1 MVYRTKLKEFME
13 KIIHIVGARPNFM
26 KAAPV
31 YFAIR
36 DQGKFDQLLVH
47 TGQHYDEKMSDI
59 FFRQLGM
66 PKPDINLEI
75 GSASHAVMTAR
86 IMIAFE
92 QVVLDEKPDL
102 VIVYGD
108 VNSTIACAMVAAK
121 LGVKVA
127 HVEAGLRSFD
137 RAMPEELNRML
148 TDSISDYFFTTSPD
162 ADELLKK
169 SGIPEDAIY
178 FVGNGMIDTLVRL
191 LPQAQKPSP
200 DDLKLE
206 DGRDFA
212 LVTLHRPSNV
222 DDAEALTQI
231 VETLNNL
238 SKEMQVVFP
247 IHPRT
252 AARMKDLG
260 LNADGLTMCGPLG
273 YLEFLWLQKNAK
285 MVLTDSGGIQEE
297 TTYLG
302 VPCLTLR
309 ENTERPIT
317 VTEGTNV
324 LIGRDFALLKSE
336 IQKVVSGNWK
346 KGKIPDKW
354 EGKAGERT
362 AKILDSIL
370 N

>member
-1 MVYRTKLKEFME
+1 MK

-36 DQGKFDQLLVH
+36 ERGKFEQLLVH

-59 FFRQLGM
+59 FFRQLGI

-75 GSASHAVMTAR
+75 GSASHAVMTAS

-92 QVVLDEKPDL
+92 EVVLNEKPDL
-102 VIVYGD
+102 VLVYGD

-121 LGVKVA
+121 LGVKVG

-137 RAMPEELNRML
+137 RSMPEELNRML

-162 ADELLKK
+162 ADELLAK
-169 SGIPEDAIY
+169 SGITEGVH

-191 LPQAQKPSP
+191 LPEEEK
-200 DDLKLE
+200 
-206 DGRDFA
+206 GFA

-222 DDAEALTQI
+222 DERESLEKI
-231 VETLNNL
+231 VTVLRELA
-238 SKEMQVVFP
+238 KEIQVVFP

-252 AARMKDLG
+252 AARIESLG
-260 LNADGLTMCGPLG
+260 LDTGEIALCGPLG
-273 YLEFLWLQKNAK
+273 YLEFLWLQQNAK
-285 MVLTDSGGIQEE
+285 MVLTDSGGVQEE

-317 VTEGTNV
+317 VTEGSNV
-324 LIGRDFALLKSE
+324 LIGNDFDLLSSE
-336 IQKVVSGNWK
+336 IAKILSNTFK
-346 KGKIPDKW
+346 SGKIPDKW
-354 EGKAGERT
+354 DGNAGERT
-362 AKILDSIL
+362 AKVLEDIFL
-370 N
+370 

>member
-1 MVYRTKLKEFME
+1 MK

-36 DQGKFDQLLVH
+36 ERGKFEQLLVH

-59 FFRQLGM
+59 FFRQLGI

-162 ADELLKK
+162 ADELLAK
-169 SGIPEDAIY
+169 SGITEGVH

-191 LPQAQKPSP
+191 LPEAVKPDIDGVSP
-200 DDLKLE
+200 DEEK
-206 DGRDFA
+206 GFA

-222 DDAEALTQI
+222 DDAES
-231 VETLNNL
+231 L
-238 SKEMQVVFP
+238 SKILSTLRDLSEQMQVIFP

-252 AARMKDLG
+252 AARIKELG
-260 LNADGLTMCGPLG
+260 LETGEILLSGPLG
-273 YLEFLWLQKNAK
+273 YLEFLWLQKNAR

-317 VTEGTNV
+317 VWEGTNV
-324 LIGRDFALLKSE
+324 MIGGDFDLLKQE
-336 IQKVVSGNWK
+336 IAKVISGNSK
-346 KGKIPDKW
+346 KGKIPEKW

-362 AKILDSIL
+362 ALVLEDL
-370 N
+370 LL

>member
-1 MVYRTKLKEFME
+1 MVYRTKLKEFMK

-31 YFAIR
+31 YFAIH

-169 SGIPEDAIY
+169 SGISDEVIH

-191 LPQAQKPSP
+191 LPEATQPEINGQKPEP
-200 DDLKLE
+200 EK
-206 DGRDFA
+206 GFA

-222 DDAEALTQI
+222 DDRESLVRIIDVLKRLTESI
-231 VETLNNL
+231 EVI
-238 SKEMQVVFP
+238 FP

-252 AARMKDLG
+252 AARIEELG
-260 LNADGLTMCGPLG
+260 IDTGKIQLSGPLG

-285 MVLTDSGGIQEE
+285 LVLTDSGGVQEE
-297 TTYLG
+297 TTYLK

-309 ENTERPIT
+309 KNTERPVT
-317 VTEGTNV
+317 VTEGSNV
-324 LIGRDFALLKSE
+324 LIGDDFDLLEKE
-336 IQKVVSGNWK
+336 IGNVLTAQFK
-346 KGKIPDKW
+346 DSQVPDKW
-354 EGKAGERT
+354 DGKAGMRT
-362 AKILDSIL
+362 AEILEAL
-370 N
+370 L

>member
-1 MVYRTKLKEFME
+1 
-13 KIIHIVGARPNFM
+13 
-26 KAAPV
+26 
-31 YFAIR
+31 
-36 DQGKFDQLLVH
+36 
-47 TGQHYDEKMSDI
+47 
-59 FFRQLGM
+59 M
-66 PKPDINLEI
+66 PIDGVE
-75 GSASHAVMTAR
+75 
-86 IMIAFE
+86 
-92 QVVLDEKPDL
+92 VVLDEKPDL

-169 SGIPEDAIY
+169 SGITEGVH

-191 LPQAQKPSP
+191 LPEAVKLDIDGVSP
-200 DDLKLE
+200 DEEK
-206 DGRDFA
+206 GFA

-222 DDAEALTQI
+222 DDAES
-231 VETLNNL
+231 L
-238 SKEMQVVFP
+238 SKILSTLRDLSEQMQVIFP

-252 AARMKDLG
+252 AARIQELG
-260 LNADGLTMCGPLG
+260 LETGAILLSGPLG
-273 YLEFLWLQKNAK
+273 YLEFLWLQENAR

-309 ENTERPIT
+309 KNTERPIT
-317 VTEGTNV
+317 VWGGTNV
-324 LIGRDFALLKSE
+324 MIGGDFDLLKQE
-336 IQKVVSGNWK
+336 IAKVVSGDAK
-346 KGKIPDKW
+346 TGKIP
-354 EGKAGERT
+354 
-362 AKILDSIL
+362 
-370 N
+370 

>member
-1 MVYRTKLKEFME
+1 MK

-36 DQGKFDQLLVH
+36 DQGKFKQLLVH

-66 PKPDINLEI
+66 PEPDINLEI

-86 IMIAFE
+86 VMIAFE
-92 QVVLDEKPDL
+92 EVVLKEEPDL
-102 VIVYGD
+102 VLVYGD

-137 RAMPEELNRML
+137 RSMPEELNRML

-162 ADELLKK
+162 ANELLEK
-169 SGIPEDAIY
+169 SGVSEDAIH

-191 LPQAQKPSP
+191 LPQAEKPAKE
-200 DDLKLE
+200 DLE
-206 DGRDFA
+206 IDGELGFA

-222 DDAEALTQI
+222 DDAKALGEI
-231 VETLNNL
+231 VDTLHTL

-252 AARMKDLG
+252 AGRIKELG
-260 LNADGLTMCGPLG
+260 LNTQGLNMCGPLG
-273 YLEFLWLQKNAK
+273 YLQFLWLQKNAK

-317 VTEGTNV
+317 VTEGTNI
-324 LIGRDFALLKSE
+324 LIGRDFDLLRTE
-336 IQKVVSGNWK
+336 IQKVVSGNSK
-346 KGKIPDKW
+346 KGKVPDKW
-354 EGKAGERT
+354 EGNAGERT
-362 AKILDSIL
+362 ASILDSIL

>member
-1 MVYRTKLKEFME
+1 MK

-36 DQGKFDQLLVH
+36 DQRKFKQLLVH

-92 QVVLDEKPDL
+92 EVVLKEEPDL
-102 VIVYGD
+102 VLVYGD
-108 VNSTIACAMVAAK
+108 VNSTIACTMVAAK

-148 TDSISDYFFTTSPD
+148 TDSISDYFFTTSQD
-162 ADELLKK
+162 ANELLEK
-169 SGIPEDAIY
+169 SGIPEDAIH

-191 LPQAQKPSP
+191 LPQAEKPAEE
-200 DDLKLE
+200 DLEIDEEL
-206 DGRDFA
+206 GFA

-222 DDAEALTQI
+222 DDAKALGEI
-231 VETLNNL
+231 IDTLHTL

-252 AARMKDLG
+252 AGRMKELG
-260 LNADGLTMCGPLG
+260 LNTEGLTMCGPLG
-273 YLEFLWLQKNAK
+273 YLQFLWLQKNAK

-317 VTEGTNV
+317 VTEGTNI
-324 LIGRDFALLKSE
+324 LIGRDFDLLRTE
-336 IQKVVSGNWK
+336 IQKVVSGNSK
-346 KGKIPDKW
+346 KGKVPDKW
-354 EGKAGERT
+354 EGNAGERT
-362 AKILDSIL
+362 AIILDSIL

>member
-1 MVYRTKLKEFME
+1 MK

-36 DQGKFDQLLVH
+36 DQGKFEQLLVH

-59 FFRQLGM
+59 FFRQLGI
-66 PKPDINLEI
+66 PKPGINLEI

-92 QVVLDEKPDL
+92 QVVLDQKPDL
-102 VIVYGD
+102 VLVYGD

-121 LGVKVA
+121 LGVKVG

-162 ADELLKK
+162 ADELLAK
-169 SGIPEDAIY
+169 SGITEGVH

-191 LPQAQKPSP
+191 LPAVVEPEICGVSP
-200 DDLKLE
+200 DVEK
-206 DGRDFA
+206 GFA

-222 DDAEALTQI
+222 DDADSLSKLLA
-231 VETLNNL
+231 TLRNL
-238 SKEMQVVFP
+238 SKQMQVIFP

-252 AARMKDLG
+252 AARIKDLG
-260 LNADGLTMCGPLG
+260 LEIGEILLSGPLG
-273 YLEFLWLQKNAK
+273 YLEFLWLQKNAR
-285 MVLTDSGGIQEE
+285 MVLTDSGGVQEE

-317 VTEGTNV
+317 VWEGTNV
-324 LIGRDFALLKSE
+324 MIGGDFDLLQQE
-336 IQKVVSGNWK
+336 IEKVVSGNAK
-346 KGKIPDKW
+346 KGKIPEKW
-354 EGKAGERT
+354 DGKAGERT
-362 AKILDSIL
+362 AQVLDLLL
-370 N
+370 NHA

>member
-1 MVYRTKLKEFME
+1 MK

-36 DQGKFDQLLVH
+36 ERGKFEQLLVH

-59 FFRQLGM
+59 FFRQLGI
-66 PKPDINLEI
+66 PKPDINLEV

-102 VIVYGD
+102 VLVYGD
-108 VNSTIACAMVAAK
+108 VNSTIACAMVAAR
-121 LGVKVA
+121 LGVKVG

-162 ADELLKK
+162 ADELLAK
-169 SGIPEDAIY
+169 SGITEGVF

-191 LPQAQKPSP
+191 LPEAVKPEINGVSP
-200 DDLKLE
+200 DETK
-206 DGRDFA
+206 GFA

-222 DDAEALTQI
+222 DDAEALAKI
-231 VETLNNL
+231 LSTLRDL
-238 SKEMQVVFP
+238 SEQMQVIFP

-252 AARMKDLG
+252 AARIKDLG
-260 LNADGLTMCGPLG
+260 LETGEILLSGPLG
-273 YLEFLWLQKNAK
+273 YLEFLWLQQNAR

-317 VTEGTNV
+317 IWEGTNV
-324 LIGRDFALLKSE
+324 LIGRDFDLLEAE
-336 IQKVVSGNWK
+336 IKKVVSGNAK
-346 KGKIPDKW
+346 VGKIPEKW

-362 AKILDSIL
+362 ALVLEDL
-370 N
+370 LL

>member
-1 MVYRTKLKEFME
+1 MK

-36 DQGKFDQLLVH
+36 DQGKFEQLLVH

-66 PKPDINLEI
+66 PEPDINLEV
-75 GSASHAVMTAR
+75 GSASHAVMTAK

-92 QVVLDEKPDL
+92 QVVLDEHPDL

-162 ADELLKK
+162 ADELLVK
-169 SGIPEDAIY
+169 SGIAEDAIY

-191 LPQAQKPSP
+191 LPQAQKPAER
-200 DDLKLE
+200 DLVVDEKR
-206 DGRDFA
+206 GFA

-222 DDAEALTQI
+222 DDAETLAEI
-231 VETLNNL
+231 VRTLREL
-238 SKEMQVVFP
+238 SKDMQVIFP

-252 AARMKDLG
+252 SARMKELG
-260 LNADGLTMCGPLG
+260 LESEGLTMCGPLG

-317 VTEGTNV
+317 VTEGTNL
-324 LIGRDFALLKSE
+324 LIGRDFVLLRSE
-336 IQKVVSGNWK
+336 IQKVVSGQAK
-346 KGKIPDKW
+346 KGKVPEKW

-362 AKILDSIL
+362 AAVLEKLFA
-370 N
+370 

>member
-1 MVYRTKLKEFME
+1 MK

-36 DQGKFDQLLVH
+36 ERGKFEQLLVH

-66 PKPDINLEI
+66 PEPDINLEI

-102 VIVYGD
+102 VLVYGD

-162 ADELLKK
+162 ADELLAK
-169 SGIPEDAIY
+169 SGITEGVH

-191 LPQAQKPSP
+191 LPEAVKPEINGVSP
-200 DDLKLE
+200 DEEK
-206 DGRDFA
+206 GFA

-222 DDAEALTQI
+222 DDAES
-231 VETLNNL
+231 L
-238 SKEMQVVFP
+238 SKLLSTLRELSTRMQVIFP

-252 AARMKDLG
+252 AARIKELG
-260 LNADGLTMCGPLG
+260 LETGAILLSGPLG
-273 YLEFLWLQKNAK
+273 YLEFLWLQKNARI
-285 MVLTDSGGIQEE
+285 VLTDSGGIQEE

-317 VTEGTNV
+317 VWEGTNV
-324 LIGRDFALLKSE
+324 MIGGDFDLLQKE
-336 IQKVVSGNWK
+336 IAKVVSGNAK
-346 KGKIPDKW
+346 TGKIPEKW

-362 AKILDSIL
+362 ALVLEDL
-370 N
+370 LL

>member
-1 MVYRTKLKEFME
+1 MK

-36 DQGKFDQLLVH
+36 ERGQFEQLLVH

-66 PKPDINLEI
+66 PEPDINLEV
-75 GSASHAVMTAR
+75 GSASHAVMTAK

-92 QVVLDEKPDL
+92 EVVLEQRPDL

-137 RAMPEELNRML
+137 RRMPEELNRML
-148 TDSISDYFFTTSPD
+148 TDSISDLFFTTSPD
-162 ADELLKK
+162 GNELLKK
-169 SGIPEDAIY
+169 AGISDDVIH

-191 LPQAQKPSP
+191 LPEATKPMIGDLDP
-200 DDLKLE
+200 DEEK
-206 DGRDFA
+206 GFA

-222 DDAEALTQI
+222 DDADALARI
-231 VETLNNL
+231 L
-238 SKEMQVVFP
+238 SVLRKLSDSMQVIFP

-252 AARMKDLG
+252 AARIKELG
-260 LNADGLTMCGPLG
+260 LDTTGIHLSGPLG
-273 YLEFLWLQKNAK
+273 YLEFLWLQQNAK
-285 MVLTDSGGIQEE
+285 MVLTDSGGVQEE
-297 TTYLG
+297 TTYLK

-317 VTEGTNV
+317 ITEGSNV
-324 LIGRDFALLKSE
+324 LIGNDFDLLERE
-336 IQKVVSGNWK
+336 IANILFGKFKVSQIPEKWDGN
-346 KGKIPDKW
+346 
-354 EGKAGERT
+354 AGRRT
-362 AKILDSIL
+362 AEILEQVL
-370 N
+370 

>member
-1 MVYRTKLKEFME
+1 MK

-36 DQGKFDQLLVH
+36 ERGKFEQLLVH

-59 FFRQLGM
+59 FFRQLGI

-162 ADELLKK
+162 ADELLAK
-169 SGIPEDAIY
+169 SGITEGVY

-191 LPQAQKPSP
+191 LPEAVKPDINGVSP
-200 DDLKLE
+200 DEEK
-206 DGRDFA
+206 GFA

-222 DDAEALTQI
+222 DDAES
-231 VETLNNL
+231 L
-238 SKEMQVVFP
+238 SKLLSTLRELSEQMQVIFP

-252 AARMKDLG
+252 SARIKELG
-260 LNADGLTMCGPLG
+260 LETGEILLSGPLG
-273 YLEFLWLQKNAK
+273 YLEFLWLQQNAR

-317 VTEGTNV
+317 VWEGTNV
-324 LIGRDFALLKSE
+324 MIGGDFELLQRE
-336 IQKVVSGNWK
+336 IAKVVSGNAK
-346 KGKIPDKW
+346 TGKIPEKW

-362 AKILDSIL
+362 ALVLEDL
-370 N
+370 LL

>member
-1 MVYRTKLKEFME
+1 MKK

-36 DQGKFDQLLVH
+36 DRGHFEQLLVH

-66 PKPDINLEI
+66 PEPDINLEI

-92 QVVLDEKPDL
+92 EVVLNEKPDL
-102 VIVYGD
+102 LVVYGD

-148 TDSISDYFFTTSPD
+148 TDSISDFFFTTSPD

-169 SGIPEDAIY
+169 SGIDEDAIH

-191 LPQAQKPSP
+191 LPEASQPEINGKLP
-200 DDLKLE
+200 DPEK
-206 DGRDFA
+206 GFA

-222 DDAEALTQI
+222 DDEEALSKI
-231 VETLNNL
+231 LGVLRDL
-238 SKEMQVVFP
+238 SDSMDVVFP

-252 AARMKDLG
+252 KARIEELDLDTSG
-260 LNADGLTMCGPLG
+260 IQLSGPLG
-273 YLEFLWLQKNAK
+273 YLEFLWLQKHASI
-285 MVLTDSGGIQEE
+285 VLTDSGGVQEE
-297 TTYLG
+297 TTYLK

-309 ENTERPIT
+309 HNTERPIT
-317 VTEGTNV
+317 VTEGSNV
-324 LIGRDFALLKSE
+324 LIGADFDLLQSE
-336 IQKVVSGNWK
+336 IS
-346 KGKIPDKW
+346 KILSDQFKESQIPEKW
-354 EGKAGERT
+354 DGQAGIRT
-362 AKILDSIL
+362 AKILEQIL
-370 N
+370 

>member
-1 MVYRTKLKEFME
+1 MK

-36 DQGKFDQLLVH
+36 ERGKFEQLLVH

-59 FFRQLGM
+59 FFRQLGI

-162 ADELLKK
+162 ADELLAK
-169 SGIPEDAIY
+169 SGITEGVH

-191 LPQAQKPSP
+191 LPEAVKPGIDGVSP
-200 DDLKLE
+200 DKDK
-206 DGRDFA
+206 GFA

-222 DDAEALTQI
+222 DDAGS
-231 VETLNNL
+231 L
-238 SKEMQVVFP
+238 SKILSTLRDLSEQMQVIFP

-252 AARMKDLG
+252 AARIKELG
-260 LNADGLTMCGPLG
+260 LETGNILLSGPLG
-273 YLEFLWLQKNAK
+273 YLEFLWLQKNAR

-317 VTEGTNV
+317 VWVGTNV
-324 LIGRDFALLKSE
+324 MIGGDFDLLKQE
-336 IQKVVSGNWK
+336 IAKVVSGNAK
-346 KGKIPDKW
+346 KGKIPEKW
-354 EGKAGERT
+354 EGKAGERI
-362 AKILDSIL
+362 ALVLEDL
-370 N
+370 LL

>member
-1 MVYRTKLKEFME
+1 MKK

-36 DQGKFDQLLVH
+36 ERGKFEQLLVH

-66 PKPDINLEI
+66 PEPDINLEI

-92 QVVLDEKPDL
+92 EVVLNEKPDL
-102 VIVYGD
+102 VLVYGD

-121 LGVKVA
+121 LGVKVG

-162 ADELLKK
+162 ANELLAK
-169 SGIPEDAIY
+169 SGITEGVY

-191 LPQAQKPSP
+191 LPEAVKPDINGVSP
-200 DDLKLE
+200 DEEK
-206 DGRDFA
+206 GFA
-212 LVTLHRPSNV
+212 LATLHRPSNV
-222 DDAEALTQI
+222 DERESLEKI
-231 VETLNNL
+231 VTVLRELA
-238 SKEMQVVFP
+238 KEIQVVFP

-252 AARMKDLG
+252 AARIESLG
-260 LNADGLTMCGPLG
+260 LDTGEIALCGPLG

-285 MVLTDSGGIQEE
+285 MVLTDSGGVQEE

-317 VTEGTNV
+317 VTEGSNV
-324 LIGRDFALLKSE
+324 LIGNDFDLLSSE
-336 IQKVVSGNWK
+336 IAKILSNTFKEGT
-346 KGKIPDKW
+346 IPDKW
-354 EGKAGERT
+354 DGKAGERT
-362 AKILDSIL
+362 AKVLEEVL
-370 N
+370 L

>member
-1 MVYRTKLKEFME
+1 MK

-36 DQGKFDQLLVH
+36 DQGKFKQLLVH

-66 PKPDINLEI
+66 PEPDINLEI

-86 IMIAFE
+86 VMIAFE
-92 QVVLDEKPDL
+92 EVVLKEEPDL
-102 VIVYGD
+102 VLVYGD

-137 RAMPEELNRML
+137 RSMPEELNRML

-162 ADELLKK
+162 ANELLEK
-169 SGIPEDAIY
+169 SGVSEDAIH

-191 LPQAQKPSP
+191 LPQAEKPAKE
-200 DDLKLE
+200 DLE
-206 DGRDFA
+206 IDGELGFA

-222 DDAEALTQI
+222 DDAKALGEI
-231 VETLNNL
+231 VDTLHTL

-252 AARMKDLG
+252 AGRIKKLG
-260 LNADGLTMCGPLG
+260 LNTQGLTMCGPLG
-273 YLEFLWLQKNAK
+273 YLQFLWLQKNAK

-317 VTEGTNV
+317 VTEGTNI
-324 LIGRDFALLKSE
+324 LIGRDFDLLRTE
-336 IQKVVSGNWK
+336 IQKVVSGNSK
-346 KGKIPDKW
+346 KGKVPDKW
-354 EGKAGERT
+354 EGNAGERT
-362 AKILDSIL
+362 ASILDSIL

>member
-1 MVYRTKLKEFME
+1 
-13 KIIHIVGARPNFM
+13 RPNFM

-66 PKPDINLEI
+66 PEPDINLKI

-92 QVVLDEKPDL
+92 EVILSEKPDI

-148 TDSISDYFFTTSPD
+148 TDSISDYFFTTSLE
-162 ADELLKK
+162 ADGILLN
-169 SGIPEDAIY
+169 SGIPSDAIH

-191 LPQAQKPSP
+191 LPKAQQPSP

-206 DGRDFA
+206 DGREFA

-231 VETLNNL
+231 VNRLNNL
-238 SKEMQVVFP
+238 SKEMQVIFP

-273 YLEFLWLQKNAK
+273 YLEFLWLQKNAR

-309 ENTERPIT
+309 DNTERPIT
-317 VTEGTNV
+317 VIEGTNV
-324 LIGRDFALLKSE
+324 LIGRDFDLLGSE
-336 IQKVVSGNWK
+336 IDKVVAGK
-346 KGKIPDKW
+346 AKQGKIPEKW

-362 AKILDSIL
+362 AHILDEL
-370 N
+370 FNQ

>member
-1 MVYRTKLKEFME
+1 MK

-36 DQGKFDQLLVH
+36 DQRKFKQLLVH

-92 QVVLDEKPDL
+92 EVVLKEEPDL
-102 VIVYGD
+102 VLVYGD
-108 VNSTIACAMVAAK
+108 VNSTIACTMVAAK

-148 TDSISDYFFTTSPD
+148 TDSISDYFFTTSQD
-162 ADELLKK
+162 ANELLEK
-169 SGIPEDAIY
+169 SGIPEDAIH

-191 LPQAQKPSP
+191 LPQAEKPAKE
-200 DDLKLE
+200 DLE
-206 DGRDFA
+206 IDGDLGFA

-222 DDAEALTQI
+222 DDAKALGEI
-231 VETLNNL
+231 IDTLHTL

-252 AARMKDLG
+252 AERMKELG
-260 LNADGLTMCGPLG
+260 LNREGLTMCGPLG
-273 YLEFLWLQKNAK
+273 YLQFLWLQKNAK

-317 VTEGTNV
+317 VTEGTNI
-324 LIGRDFALLKSE
+324 LIGRDFDLLRTE
-336 IQKVVSGNWK
+336 IQKVVSGNSK
-346 KGKIPDKW
+346 KGKVPDKW
-354 EGKAGERT
+354 EGNAGERT
-362 AKILDSIL
+362 AIILDSIL

>member
-1 MVYRTKLKEFME
+1 
-13 KIIHIVGARPNFM
+13 M

-36 DQGKFDQLLVH
+36 ERGKFEQLLVH

-59 FFRQLGM
+59 FFRQLGI

-162 ADELLKK
+162 ADELLAK
-169 SGIPEDAIY
+169 SGITEAVH

-191 LPQAQKPSP
+191 LPEAVKPDIDGVSP
-200 DDLKLE
+200 DE
-206 DGRDFA
+206 DKGFA

-222 DDAEALTQI
+222 DDAGS
-231 VETLNNL
+231 L
-238 SKEMQVVFP
+238 SKILSTLRDLSEQMQVIFP

-252 AARMKDLG
+252 AARIKELG
-260 LNADGLTMCGPLG
+260 LETGNILLSGPLG
-273 YLEFLWLQKNAK
+273 YLEFLWLQKNAR

-317 VTEGTNV
+317 VWEGTNV
-324 LIGRDFALLKSE
+324 MIGGDFDLLKQE
-336 IQKVVSGNWK
+336 IAKVVSGNAK
-346 KGKIPDKW
+346 KGKIPEKW

-362 AKILDSIL
+362 ALVLEDL
-370 N
+370 LL

>member
-1 MVYRTKLKEFME
+1 MKK

-36 DQGKFDQLLVH
+36 DQGKFEQLLVH

-66 PKPDINLEI
+66 PEPDTNLEI
-75 GSASHAVMTAR
+75 GSASHAVMTAK

-92 QVVLDEKPDL
+92 QVVLDEKPDMVL
-102 VIVYGD
+102 VYGD

-137 RAMPEELNRML
+137 RSMPEELNRML
-148 TDSISDYFFTTSPD
+148 TDSISDYFFTTSQD
-162 ADELLKK
+162 ADELLLR
-169 SGIPEDAIY
+169 SGISPDAIH

-191 LPQAQKPSP
+191 LPMAQKPSP
-200 DDLKLE
+200 EDLQIE
-206 DGRDFA
+206 EERGFA

-222 DDAEALTQI
+222 DDADALSRI
-231 VETLNNL
+231 IETLNEL
-238 SKEMQVVFP
+238 SKEMQVIFP

-252 AARMKDLG
+252 AARLKALG

-273 YLEFLWLQKNAK
+273 YLEFLWLQKHAK

-317 VTEGTNV
+317 VSEGTNV
-324 LIGRDFALLKSE
+324 LIGRDFDLLKKE
-336 IQKVVSGNWK
+336 IDKVVTGNWK

-354 EGKAGERT
+354 EGRAGERT

-370 N
+370 MVE

>member
-1 MVYRTKLKEFME
+1 MK

-36 DQGKFDQLLVH
+36 ERGKFEQLLVH

-66 PKPDINLEI
+66 PEPDINLEI

-92 QVVLDEKPDL
+92 EVVLNEKPDL
-102 VIVYGD
+102 VLVYGD

-121 LGVKVA
+121 LGVKVG

-162 ADELLKK
+162 ADELLAK
-169 SGIPEDAIY
+169 SGITEGVY

-191 LPQAQKPSP
+191 LPEAVKPDINGVSP
-200 DDLKLE
+200 DEGK
-206 DGRDFA
+206 GFA
-212 LVTLHRPSNV
+212 LATLHRPSNV
-222 DDAEALTQI
+222 DERESLEKI
-231 VETLNNL
+231 VTVLRELA
-238 SKEMQVVFP
+238 KEIQVVFP

-252 AARMKDLG
+252 AARIESLG
-260 LNADGLTMCGPLG
+260 LDTGEIALCGPLG
-273 YLEFLWLQKNAK
+273 YLEFLWLQQNAK
-285 MVLTDSGGIQEE
+285 MVLTDSGGVQEE

-317 VTEGTNV
+317 VTEGSNV
-324 LIGRDFALLKSE
+324 LIGNDFELLSSE
-336 IQKVVSGNWK
+336 IAKILSNTFKEGT
-346 KGKIPDKW
+346 IPDQW
-354 EGKAGERT
+354 DGKAGERT
-362 AKILDSIL
+362 AKVLEELFI
-370 N
+370 

>member
-1 MVYRTKLKEFME
+1 MK

-36 DQGKFDQLLVH
+36 DQRKFKQLLVH

-92 QVVLDEKPDL
+92 EVVLKEEPDL
-102 VIVYGD
+102 VLVYGD

-162 ADELLKK
+162 ANELLEK
-169 SGIPEDAIY
+169 SGVSEDAIH

-191 LPQAQKPSP
+191 LPQAEKPAKE
-200 DDLKLE
+200 DLEIDEGL
-206 DGRDFA
+206 GFA

-222 DDAEALTQI
+222 DDAKALGEI
-231 VETLNNL
+231 IDTLHTL

-252 AARMKDLG
+252 AGRMKELG
-260 LNADGLTMCGPLG
+260 LNTEGLTMCGPLG
-273 YLEFLWLQKNAK
+273 YLQFLWLQKNAK

-317 VTEGTNV
+317 VTEGTNI
-324 LIGRDFALLKSE
+324 LIGRDFDLLRKE
-336 IQKVVSGNWK
+336 IQKVVSGNSK
-346 KGKIPDKW
+346 KGKVPDKW
-354 EGKAGERT
+354 EGNAGERT
-362 AKILDSIL
+362 AIILDSIL

>member
-1 MVYRTKLKEFME
+1 MK

-36 DQGKFDQLLVH
+36 ERGKFEQLLVH

-59 FFRQLGM
+59 FFRQLGI

-102 VIVYGD
+102 VLVYGD

-121 LGVKVA
+121 LGVKVG

-162 ADELLKK
+162 ADELLAKC
-169 SGIPEDAIY
+169 GITEGVH

-191 LPQAQKPSP
+191 LPEAVKPDINGVSP
-200 DDLKLE
+200 DEEK
-206 DGRDFA
+206 GFA

-222 DDAEALTQI
+222 DDAES
-231 VETLNNL
+231 L
-238 SKEMQVVFP
+238 SKLLSTLRELSTRMQVIFP

-252 AARMKDLG
+252 AARIKELG
-260 LNADGLTMCGPLG
+260 LETGDIVLSGPLG
-273 YLEFLWLQKNAK
+273 YLEFLWLQKNAR

-317 VTEGTNV
+317 VWEGTNV
-324 LIGRDFALLKSE
+324 LIGGDFDLLQQE
-336 IQKVVSGNWK
+336 IGKVVAGNAK
-346 KGKIPDKW
+346 KGKIPEKW

-362 AKILDSIL
+362 AAVLEDL
-370 N
+370 LL

>member
-1 MVYRTKLKEFME
+1 MKK

-36 DQGKFDQLLVH
+36 ERGHFEQLLVH

-66 PKPDINLEI
+66 PEPDINLEI

-92 QVVLDEKPDL
+92 EVVLNEKPDL
-102 VIVYGD
+102 LIVYGD

-148 TDSISDYFFTTSPD
+148 TDSISDFFFTTSPD

-169 SGIPEDAIY
+169 SGIDENAIH

-191 LPQAQKPSP
+191 LPEASQPEINGKLP
-200 DDLKLE
+200 DAEK
-206 DGRDFA
+206 GFT

-222 DDAEALTQI
+222 DDEGALSKI
-231 VETLNNL
+231 LEVLRNL
-238 SKEMQVVFP
+238 SDSMDVIFP

-252 AARMKDLG
+252 KARIEELDLDTTG
-260 LNADGLTMCGPLG
+260 IQLSGPLG
-273 YLEFLWLQKNAK
+273 YLEFLWLQKHASI
-285 MVLTDSGGIQEE
+285 VLTDSGGVQEE
-297 TTYLG
+297 TTYLK

-309 ENTERPIT
+309 HNTERPIT
-317 VTEGTNV
+317 VTEGSNV
-324 LIGRDFALLKSE
+324 LIGADFDLLQSE
-336 IQKVVSGNWK
+336 ISKILSGGFK
-346 KGKIPDKW
+346 ESQIPAKW
-354 EGKAGERT
+354 DGQAGLRT
-362 AKILDSIL
+362 AEILERII
-370 N
+370 

>member
-1 MVYRTKLKEFME
+1 MK

-36 DQGKFDQLLVH
+36 ERGKFEQLLVH

-66 PKPDINLEI
+66 PEPDINLEV

-92 QVVLDEKPDL
+92 EVVLQEKPDL
-102 VIVYGD
+102 VLVYGD

-121 LGVKVA
+121 LGVKVG

-137 RAMPEELNRML
+137 RSMPEELNRML
-148 TDSISDYFFTTSPD
+148 TDSISDYFFTTSPE
-162 ADELLKK
+162 ADELLQQT
-169 SGIPEDAIY
+169 GIPAKAIH

-191 LPQAQKPSP
+191 LPMAQKPSSE
-200 DDLKLE
+200 DLE
-206 DGRDFA
+206 IDEGRGFA

-222 DDAEALTQI
+222 DDADALKRI
-231 VETLNNL
+231 IETLNEL
-238 SKEMQVVFP
+238 SEEMQVVFP

-252 AARMKDLG
+252 AVRMQDLG
-260 LNADGLTMCGPLG
+260 LHAEGLTICGPLG
-273 YLEFLWLQKNAK
+273 YLEFLWLQKNAQ

-309 ENTERPIT
+309 DNTERPVT

-324 LIGRDFALLKSE
+324 LVGRDFDLLKEE
-336 IQKVVSGNWK
+336 IAKVVSGN
-346 KGKIPDKW
+346 GKIGRIPDKW
-354 EGKAGERT
+354 DGLAGERT
-362 AKILDSIL
+362 AEILESVFY
-370 N
+370 

>member
-1 MVYRTKLKEFME
+1 MK

-36 DQGKFDQLLVH
+36 DQGKFEQLLVH

-59 FFRQLGM
+59 FFRQLGI
-66 PKPDINLEI
+66 PEPDINLEI

-92 QVVLDEKPDL
+92 EVVLNEKPDL
-102 VIVYGD
+102 LIVYGD

-162 ADELLKK
+162 ADELLLK
-169 SGIPEDAIY
+169 SGMPKDSIF

-191 LPQAQKPSP
+191 LPQAKKPA
-200 DDLKLE
+200 KEHLE
-206 DGRDFA
+206 IDEARGFA

-222 DDAEALTQI
+222 DDAESLTQI
-231 VETLNNL
+231 VKTLNDL

-252 AARMKDLG
+252 AARMNDLG
-260 LNADGLTMCGPLG
+260 LNAEGLTMCGPQG
-273 YLEFLWLQKNAK
+273 YLEFLWLQKHAK

-317 VTEGTNV
+317 VTEGSNV
-324 LIGRDFALLKSE
+324 LIGRDFDLLRSE
-336 IQKVVSGNWK
+336 IDKVIAGTFK
-346 KGKIPDKW
+346 KGKIPEKW

-362 AKILDSIL
+362 ATILDQL
-370 N
+370 LYQ

>member
-1 MVYRTKLKEFME
+1 MK

-36 DQGKFDQLLVH
+36 DRGQFEQLLVH

-66 PKPDINLEI
+66 PEPDINLEV
-75 GSASHAVMTAR
+75 GSASHAVMTAK

-92 QVVLDEKPDL
+92 EVVLKEKPDL

-137 RAMPEELNRML
+137 RSMPEELNRML
-148 TDSISDYFFTTSPD
+148 TDSISDLFFTTSPD
-162 ADELLKK
+162 GDELLKK
-169 SGIPEDAIY
+169 AGISENVIHY
-178 FVGNGMIDTLVRL
+178 VGNGMIDTLVRL
-191 LPQAQKPSP
+191 LPEATKPIIGDVEP
-200 DDLKLE
+200 DEEK
-206 DGRDFA
+206 GFA

-222 DDAEALTQI
+222 DDAG
-231 VETLNNL
+231 TLARIMDVLRKL
-238 SKEMQVVFP
+238 SDSMQVIFP

-252 AARMKDLG
+252 AARIKELG
-260 LNADGLTMCGPLG
+260 LDAAGINLSGPLG
-273 YLEFLWLQKNAK
+273 YLEFLWLQQNAK
-285 MVLTDSGGIQEE
+285 MVLTDSGGVQEE
-297 TTYLG
+297 TTYLK

-309 ENTERPIT
+309 ENTERPVTI
-317 VTEGTNV
+317 TEGSNV
-324 LIGRDFALLKSE
+324 LIGSDFDLLDSE
-336 IQKVVSGNWK
+336 ISNILSGNFK
-346 KGKIPDKW
+346 QGQIPEKW
-354 EGKAGERT
+354 DGSAGIRT
-362 AKILDSIL
+362 AEILERIL
-370 N
+370 

>member
-1 MVYRTKLKEFME
+1 MK

-36 DQGKFDQLLVH
+36 ERGKFEQLLVH

-59 FFRQLGM
+59 FFRQLGI

-102 VIVYGD
+102 VLVYGD

-121 LGVKVA
+121 LGVKVG

-162 ADELLKK
+162 ADELLAK
-169 SGIPEDAIY
+169 SGITEGVH

-191 LPQAQKPSP
+191 LPEAVKPEINGVSP
-200 DDLKLE
+200 DEAK
-206 DGRDFA
+206 GFA

-222 DDAEALTQI
+222 DDAEALAKI
-231 VETLNNL
+231 LSTLRDL
-238 SKEMQVVFP
+238 SAKMQVIFP

-252 AARMKDLG
+252 AARIKDLG
-260 LNADGLTMCGPLG
+260 LETGDILLSGPLG
-273 YLEFLWLQKNAK
+273 YLEFLWLQQNAR

-317 VTEGTNV
+317 IWEGTNV
-324 LIGRDFALLKSE
+324 LIGSDFDLLQQE
-336 IQKVVSGNWK
+336 IEKVVSGNAK
-346 KGKIPDKW
+346 KGKIPEKW

-362 AKILDSIL
+362 ALVLEDL
-370 N
+370 LL

>member
-1 MVYRTKLKEFME
+1 MK

-36 DQGKFDQLLVH
+36 DQGKFEQLLVH

-59 FFRQLGM
+59 FFRQLGI

-102 VIVYGD
+102 VLVYGD

-162 ADELLKK
+162 ADDLLKK
-169 SGIPEDAIY
+169 SGIAEESIF

-191 LPQAQKPSP
+191 LPEAVKPDIDGVSP
-200 DDLKLE
+200 DEEK
-206 DGRDFA
+206 GFA

-222 DDAEALTQI
+222 DDAESLSKLLS
-231 VETLNNL
+231 TLRNL
-238 SKEMQVVFP
+238 SKQMQVIFP

-252 AARMKDLG
+252 AARIKDLG
-260 LNADGLTMCGPLG
+260 LETGDILLSGPLG
-273 YLEFLWLQKNAK
+273 YLEFLWLQQNAR

-317 VTEGTNV
+317 VWEGTNV
-324 LIGRDFALLKSE
+324 MIGGDFDLLQQE
-336 IQKVVSGNWK
+336 IDKVVSGNPK
-346 KGKIPDKW
+346 TGKIPEKW

-362 AKILDSIL
+362 ALVLEQILYGL
-370 N
+370 

>member
-1 MVYRTKLKEFME
+1 MK

-36 DQGKFDQLLVH
+36 ERGKFEQLLVH

-59 FFRQLGM
+59 FFRQLGI

-162 ADELLKK
+162 ADELLAK
-169 SGIPEDAIY
+169 SGITEGVH

-191 LPQAQKPSP
+191 LPEAVKPDIDGVSP
-200 DDLKLE
+200 DE
-206 DGRDFA
+206 DKGFA

-222 DDAEALTQI
+222 DDAGS
-231 VETLNNL
+231 L
-238 SKEMQVVFP
+238 SKILSTLRDLSEQMQVIFP

-252 AARMKDLG
+252 AARIKELG
-260 LNADGLTMCGPLG
+260 LETGNILLSGPLG
-273 YLEFLWLQKNAK
+273 YLEFLWLQKNAR

-317 VTEGTNV
+317 VWEGTNV
-324 LIGRDFALLKSE
+324 MIGGDFDLLKQE
-336 IQKVVSGNWK
+336 IAKVVSGNAK
-346 KGKIPDKW
+346 KGKIPEKW

-362 AKILDSIL
+362 ALVLEDL
-370 N
+370 LL

>member
-1 MVYRTKLKEFME
+1 MK

-36 DQGKFDQLLVH
+36 DRGKFEQLLVH

-66 PKPDINLEI
+66 PKPDINLEV
-75 GSASHAVMTAR
+75 GSASHAVMTAK
-86 IMIAFE
+86 IMIEFE
-92 QVVLDEKPDL
+92 QVVLLEKPDL
-102 VIVYGD
+102 VMVYGD

-137 RAMPEELNRML
+137 RRMPEELNRML

-162 ADELLKK
+162 ADALLEK
-169 SGIPEDAIY
+169 SGFAKESIHY
-178 FVGNGMIDTLVRL
+178 VGNGMIDTLVRL
-191 LPQAQKPSP
+191 LPEAQEPQI
-200 DDLKLE
+200 
-206 DGRDFA
+206 DGFKCGAHADFA

-222 DDAEALTQI
+222 DDPESLERI
-231 VETLNNL
+231 LEIIRDL
-238 SKEMQVVFP
+238 SKSLQVVFP

-252 AARMKDLG
+252 ASRIQELG
-260 LNADGLTMCGPLG
+260 LSTDGLCLSGPLG

-285 MVLTDSGGIQEE
+285 LVLTDSGGVQEE
-297 TTYLG
+297 TTYLK

-317 VTEGTNV
+317 VTEGSNI
-324 LIGRDFALLKSE
+324 LIGNDFDLLDCE
-336 IQKVVSGNWK
+336 IKNILGGNF
-346 KGKIPDKW
+346 KISTIPEKW
-354 EGKAGERT
+354 DGLAGQRT
-362 AKILDSIL
+362 ARILEQIFYDE
-370 N
+370 

>member
-1 MVYRTKLKEFME
+1 MK

-36 DQGKFDQLLVH
+36 DQGKFEQLLVH

-66 PKPDINLEI
+66 PEPDINLEI

-92 QVVLDEKPDL
+92 EVVLQEKPDL
-102 VIVYGD
+102 LIVYGD

-162 ADELLKK
+162 ADELLLQ
-169 SGIPEDAIY
+169 SGMAEDSIF

-191 LPQAQKPSP
+191 LPQAKKPAAE
-200 DDLKLE
+200 DLE
-206 DGRDFA
+206 IDESRGFA

-222 DDAEALTQI
+222 DDGESLKQI
-231 VETLNNL
+231 VDTLNEL

-260 LNADGLTMCGPLG
+260 LSADGLTMCGPQG

-297 TTYLG
+297 TTYLK

-317 VTEGTNV
+317 VTEGSNV
-324 LIGRDFALLKSE
+324 LIGRDFDLLRSE
-336 IQKVVSGNWK
+336 IGKIVSGNFK
-346 KGKIPDKW
+346 ESQIPEKW

-362 AKILDSIL
+362 AIILDELL
-370 N
+370 NA

>member
-1 MVYRTKLKEFME
+1 MK

-36 DQGKFDQLLVH
+36 DQRKFKQLLVH

-92 QVVLDEKPDL
+92 EVVLKEEPDL
-102 VIVYGD
+102 VLVYGD

-162 ADELLKK
+162 ANELLEK
-169 SGIPEDAIY
+169 SGISEDSIH

-191 LPQAQKPSP
+191 LPQAEKPAEE
-200 DDLKLE
+200 DLE
-206 DGRDFA
+206 IDGDLGFA

-222 DDAEALTQI
+222 DDAKALGKI
-231 VETLNNL
+231 VDTLHTL

-252 AARMKDLG
+252 AARMKELG
-260 LNADGLTMCGPLG
+260 LNTEGLAMCGPLG
-273 YLEFLWLQKNAK
+273 YLQFLWLQKNAK

-317 VTEGTNV
+317 VTEGTNI
-324 LIGRDFALLKSE
+324 LIGRDFDLLRTE
-336 IQKVVSGNWK
+336 IQKVVSGNSK
-346 KGKIPDKW
+346 KGKVPDKW
-354 EGKAGERT
+354 EGNAGERT
-362 AKILDSIL
+362 ASILDSIL

>member
-1 MVYRTKLKEFME
+1 MK

-31 YFAIR
+31 YFAISER
-36 DQGKFDQLLVH
+36 GKFEQLLVH

-59 FFRQLGM
+59 FFRQLGI

-162 ADELLKK
+162 ADELLAK
-169 SGIPEDAIY
+169 SGITGGVH

-191 LPQAQKPSP
+191 LPEAVKPDINGVSP
-200 DDLKLE
+200 DEEK
-206 DGRDFA
+206 GFA

-222 DDAEALTQI
+222 DDAES
-231 VETLNNL
+231 L
-238 SKEMQVVFP
+238 SKILSTLRDLSEQMQVIFP

-252 AARMKDLG
+252 AARIKELG
-260 LNADGLTMCGPLG
+260 LKTGDILLSGPLG
-273 YLEFLWLQKNAK
+273 YLEFLWLQQNAR

-309 ENTERPIT
+309 DNTERPIT

-324 LIGRDFALLKSE
+324 LIGRDFDLLRSE
-336 IQKVVSGNWK
+336 INKVVAGK
-346 KGKIPDKW
+346 AKQGKIPEKW

-362 AKILDSIL
+362 AHILDEL
-370 N
+370 FNQ